1 MIIWRGF
8 LFTWDKYSD
17 ALKFGET
24 IVDCLSPARKPY
36 GWQLQEISQVDRK
49 NVLIAEWKKTIT
61 KRISG
66 FINMFGIQIRG
77 KRITLNKTNETLLSR
92 IKTVGSAM
100 HPQHMNFGHNGQ
112 ERVGHFWKTGNEETD
127 ITWPNLA
134 VQSLYTTSATCSLQV
149 LGAN

>member
-92 IKTVGSAM
+92 IKTVGSTM
-100 HPQHMNFGHNGQ
+100 HPPTHELWIQWTREGWTFLKNWQ
-112 ERVGHFWKTGNEETD
+112 WGN
-127 ITWPNLA
+127 WYNLA
-134 VQSLYTTSATCSLQV
+134 QSGSSEFVHDFCYLQPA
-149 LGAN
+149 GSGC